1 MFNSWLLLVGARFN
15 FAHDRNGSIVK
26 LSDGS
31 IVKTRIIVDCTG
43 HETKFIAKKI
53 EEIGK
58 VEAGYQI
65 AYGMTAD
72 VEPIDKNKVKYWN

>member
-1 MFNSWLLLVGARFN
+1 MLLVGARFN

-43 HETKFIAKKI
+43 HETKLIAKNP

-72 VEPIDKNKVKYWN
+72 VEPIDKNKVKY